1 MSNEIATLDQF
12 SYLTMERFRERIAL
26 RLGENRILET
36 LPQRLLR
43 ANFVRLLKATIPFSW
58 VELLD
63 QKRYIFQ
70 V

>member
-12 SYLTMERFRERIAL
+12 SYLTMETFRERIAL